1 MKQELDDM
9 QKTHCSCA
17 DKKETE
23 FLAGGQLE
31 PVLNSLSCCSLCMG
45 AAAVVSSLPVRT
57 PLSLVVC
64 RSKG

>member
-17 DKKETE
+17 DKETA

-31 PVLNSLSCCSLCMG
+31 PALKSLCCRSSRLG
-45 AAAVVSSLPVRT
+45 AAAGVVSSLPEH
-57 PLSLVVC
+57 P
-64 RSKG
+64 